1 MNAFAF
7 SGLAASYVKKK
18 TNSKPTGYSKMA
30 KRNRCGSL
38 GLSIDNVQAT
48 MRFVVVNAAED
59 GGCELNHD
67 GHFDE
72 ELDELRTKGLWRDL
86 TGSESD
92 YVEAFYD
99 ANQPIPW

>member
-1 MNAFAF
+1 
-7 SGLAASYVKKK
+7 
-18 TNSKPTGYSKMA
+18 
-30 KRNRCGSL
+30 
-38 GLSIDNVQAT
+38 

-59 GGCELNHD
+59 GKCELNHD

-72 ELDELRTKGLWRDL
+72 ELEELRGKGLWRDL

-92 YVEAFYD
+92 YLEAFYD